1 MLSTLVRVI
10 VDIRSLIN
18 RVRSSTHPPR
28 RMPPEHADRFTMGG
42 RIPVLDVVAS
52 HDGIVDLYR
61 RRGWREVGI
70 AHPPWLPESP
80 LTLMV
85 LDDR

>member
-1 MLSTLVRVI
+1 MSTIARLALDRGAPPWLFGSALLATAT
-10 VDIRSLIN
+10 DWIRSQ
-18 RVRSSTHPPR
+18 
-28 RMPPEHADRFTMGG
+28 G